1 MAVSRRGRTFFENA
15 ALPVVKLFAKAGISP
30 NFLTAAGVGLTFL
43 SLFFYGLARVERVY
57 FLAAGFVLSLGALL
71 DGLDGSLARLTGS
84 QSRMGAFVD
93 SVSDRVSDS
102 LIVVGFMITGYV
114 DGLLAVVML
123 ASSML
128 VSYVRARGESLSVS
142 LKEVGIGERAV
153 RVVAAILGTFLAYL
167 NPLMLY
173 VSAVFISVVSF
184 ITVVQRVW
192 ATAVAL
198 RG

>member
-1 MAVSRRGRTFFENA
+1 MAVSRRGRALFENA

-30 NFLTAAGVGLTFL
+30 NVLTAAGVGLTSL
-43 SLFFYGLARVERVY
+43 SLAFYGLARVERVY

-102 LIVVGFMITGYV
+102 LIVVGFMVTGYV

-198 RG
+198 RD